1 MIYLYYD
8 KFFWRKKTTVR
19 IKKRHYVFVFLLALL
34 LGTVLKGMERDSFEI
49 IKNST
54 AYAPKNEMVYLGESS
69 IEKININTAN
79 VYELNE
85 LNGIG
90 DSLAKRIVDYRTKNG
105 DFEVI
110 EDIMK
115 VSGIGEKTFE
125 EIKNSIC
132 VE

>member
-1 MIYLYYD
+1 
-8 KFFWRKKTTVR
+8 VR
-19 IKKRHYVFVFLLALL
+19 MKKRHCVLIFILAFV
-34 LGTVLKGMERDSFEI
+34 LGIVLRQTEKDSFKI

-54 AYAPKNEMVYLGESS
+54 AHAPENETVLVGTGTV
-69 IEKININTAN
+69 EKININTAS

-90 DSLAKRIVDYRTKNG
+90 DNLAERIIDYRTKNG

-115 VSGIGEKTFE
+115 VSGIGTKTFE
-125 EIKNSIC
+125 EIKNDIC

>member
-1 MIYLYYD
+1 M
-8 KFFWRKKTTVR
+8 R